1 MFYHFNQNNSGGWYH
16 NNKDLC
22 HHVIIEAENAA
33 EANELAESIGIYFN
47 GVEDNLDCS
56 CCGDRWCPVWGQGD
70 DEPLIYGTRPAAAY
84 TEYFAEPGEV
94 FCRVFYLDGNVAE
107 FRKPAP
113 FLIAGE

>member
-1 MFYHFNQNNSGGWYH
+1 MFYNFNQNNSGGWCH

-56 CCGDRWCPVWGQGD
+56 CCGDRWYPVWGQGD
-70 DEPLIYGTRPAAAY
+70 DEPLIYDAHPAAY
-84 TEYFAEPGEV
+84 TEHFAEPGEV
-94 FCRVFYLDGNVAE
+94 FCRVFYLDGRIAE